1 MYRVP
6 VDEEGLIVPGAGHLA
21 EPFLGTVLEFHRRSG
36 LGLPLTV
43 VPPGGR
49 MRLQAP
55 VRFRNGWWRGLPH
68 LLEVRADPVGTG
80 LDVGWMLAV
89 EDQGLLRS
97 LLGGP
102 GPGRELAER
111 ADAGAQ
117 ATRARLTLTRSFHD
131 LVLLPAVDVLVA
143 EVEGRPVRR
152 RPR

>member
-1 MYRVP
+1 M
-6 VDEEGLIVPGAGHLA
+6 
-21 EPFLGTVLEFHRRSG
+21 
-36 LGLPLTV
+36 
-43 VPPGGR
+43 
-49 MRLQAP
+49 
-55 VRFRNGWWRGLPH
+55 
-68 LLEVRADPVGTG
+68 
-80 LDVGWMLAV
+80 GWMLAV